1 VTWRTV
7 RSGGIVLASASPRR
21 CELLASAG
29 ILVDAVPSRISEG
42 FLPGETPK
50 DHVRR
55 LAETKAR
62 AVAGLHDGRFFIG
75 ADTIVVCGQEA
86 MGKPR
91 DRADAER
98 MLRKLSGRPHEVIT
112 GYAVY
117 DALEDRAR
125 VDAATTRVY
134 FKALEAVE
142 IAAYVATGCPLDK
155 AGAYGIQGRAAYMIE
170 RIEGSYTNVV
180 GLPLCE
186 TVEVLVRMG
195 AVAHASLH
203 DI

>member
-1 VTWRTV
+1 VNGRTMHH
-7 RSGGIVLASASPRR
+7 STIILASASPRR
-21 CELLASAG
+21 GELLASAG
-29 ILVDAVPSRISEG
+29 IVVEAVGSRIPEH
-42 FLPGETPK
+42 FLPGETAH

-55 LAETKAR
+55 LAEAKAR
-62 AVAGLHDGRFFIG
+62 AVAGVRAGRFFIG
-75 ADTIVVCGQEA
+75 ADTVVCGEEV

-91 DRADAER
+91 DPRDAER
-98 MLRKLSGRPHEVIT
+98 MLRKLSGGPHDVIT

-117 DALEDRAR
+117 DAIEDRVR

-155 AGAYGIQGRAAYMIE
+155 AGAYGIEGRAAYMIA
-170 RIEGSYTNVV
+170 RIEGSYTNIV

-186 TVEVLVRMG
+186 TVEALVHMG
-195 AVAHASLH
+195 AVSYASGH
-203 DI
+203 DV

>member
-1 VTWRTV
+1 
-7 RSGGIVLASASPRR
+7 
-21 CELLASAG
+21 
-29 ILVDAVPSRISEG
+29 
-42 FLPGETPK
+42 
-50 DHVRR
+50 
-55 LAETKAR
+55 
-62 AVAGLHDGRFFIG
+62 
-75 ADTIVVCGQEA
+75 
-86 MGKPR
+86 
-91 DRADAER
+91 
-98 MLRKLSGRPHEVIT
+98 
-112 GYAVY
+112 
-117 DALEDRAR
+117 

-195 AVAHASLH
+195 AVAYASLH